1 LQRRSF
7 LKFAGAAGLAVAGAA
22 LMSEPAL
29 AAVKQSAA
37 ARHKASGAG
46 SGALRTDA
54 AVTNGSLL
62 RPNQGVTV
70 LGNVRRLHLVHPFS
84 GEEFNEVYWRN
95 GQYNDQALQQLNF
108 LMRDRNGG
116 DVQSQMDPALF
127 DLLYDLKYRIGY
139 NGPLHV
145 ISGYRSA
152 NRSPVRKTAGGKTKT
167 KRFGVTAS
175 SSNSLHGQGLAADIR
190 IPDWDLR
197 AVGKVAIAMERG
209 GVGMYAH
216 NHHLHLDT
224 GPARSWG

>member
-7 LKFAGAAGLAVAGAA
+7 LKFAGATGLAVAGAT
-22 LMSEPAL
+22 LMSDPAL
-29 AAVKQSAA
+29 AAVKQAGAA
-37 ARHKASGAG
+37 AGRKVPGAG
-46 SGALRTDA
+46 ALKTDA
-54 AVTNGSLL
+54 AIANGSLL
-62 RPNQGVTV
+62 RPNQGITV

-84 GEEFNEVYWRN
+84 GEEFDEIYSRN
-95 GQYNDQALQQLNF
+95 GQYDQRALEQLNY

-116 DVQSQMDPALF
+116 DAQSQMDPALF

-152 NRSPVRKTAGGKTKT
+152 NRSPVRKTAGKAKN
-167 KRFGVTAS
+167 KRFGATAS